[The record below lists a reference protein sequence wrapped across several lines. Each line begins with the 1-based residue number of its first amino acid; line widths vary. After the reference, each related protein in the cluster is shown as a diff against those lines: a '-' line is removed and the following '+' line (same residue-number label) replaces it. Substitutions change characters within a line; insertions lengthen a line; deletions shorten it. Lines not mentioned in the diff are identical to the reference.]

1 MVTSILAG
9 PRIADVLFFCA
20 FEYLFT
26 GDVVVGIATYVF
38 PDRSGLVPLVIV
50 RPLLGPSVVRVEA
63 TMVTVVPG
71 SVIDS
76 VVRSSVSILFLDA
89 ISPCPVVSSVVGTV
103 VNL

>member
-1 MVTSILAG
+1 MTSILAG
-9 PRIADVLFFCA
+9 PRIPVLFFCA

-26 GDVVVGIATYVF
+26 GDVVVGIVTYVF

-76 VVRSSVSILFLDA
+76 VVCRSSVNILFLDS
-89 ISPCPVVSSVVGTV
+89 ISPCPIVSSVVGTV